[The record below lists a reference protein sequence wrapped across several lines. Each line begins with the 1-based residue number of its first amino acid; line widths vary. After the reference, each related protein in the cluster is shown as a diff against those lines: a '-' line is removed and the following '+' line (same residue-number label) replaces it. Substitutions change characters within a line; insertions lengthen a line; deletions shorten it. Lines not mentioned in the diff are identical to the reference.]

1 MKILFLTWK
10 SFGNDDIH
18 VAFRAKGHTVA
29 ELPYDDKEEP
39 NDKAAI
45 EKFMQQV
52 KNKNVDCVFSFNYF
66 PVVALACKDLG
77 IPYMSWIYDSPYVR
91 LYHYSVVFPT
101 NYIFVFDSSIYL
113 EFRNNGIKTVHFLPM
128 AANTDR
134 LSTMMNFDE
143 FSRSEWNN
151 KHEVA
156 FIGSLYTE
164 KHQFFQRL
172 TKISDYT
179 RGYLEGLMK
188 AQMQVYGYNFIQD
201 ILKKNPEIIKDMQQS
216 LPMTPGNDSVETVEY
231 LFAQYV
237 INRQITAM
245 ERQEI
250 LRDVSA
256 KYGLDLYTPDKT
268 LRLDGCT
275 NHGSVDYYDTA
286 PYVFK
291 KAKINLNISL
301 RSIITGMP
309 LRAFDIMGAGGFLI
323 TNYQADFLEYFVP
336 DEDFIYYDSK
346 NDLMDKIDYYLK
358 HDDERIQIASNGL
371 QKIREKHTYL
381 HRVDEMLEF
390 LS

>member
-10 SFGNDDIH
+10 SFGNDDIL
-18 VAFRAKGHTVA
+18 VAFRAKGHTVV

-371 QKIREKHTYL
+371 QKISEKHTYL